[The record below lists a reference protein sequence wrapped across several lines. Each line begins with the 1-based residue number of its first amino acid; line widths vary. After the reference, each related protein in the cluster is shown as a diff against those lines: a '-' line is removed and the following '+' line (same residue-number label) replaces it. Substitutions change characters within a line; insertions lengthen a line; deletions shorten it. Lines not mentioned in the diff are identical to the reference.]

1 MVGVG
6 RHIPTVAAIQQAV
19 ASHFGVP
26 VSWMREPDGT
36 PGTQKRIVSH
46 PRQVAMVL
54 AWQMTDHSGPRI
66 GHFFGDRDHTTILH
80 ARRSV
85 QKRREADPKL
95 DRAMKRIA
103 LELVR

>member
-1 MVGVG
+1 
-6 RHIPTVAAIQQAV
+6 
-19 ASHFGVP
+19 
-26 VSWMREPDGT
+26 
-36 PGTQKRIVSH
+36 
-46 PRQVAMVL
+46 
-54 AWQMTDHSGPRI
+54 MTDHSGPRI

-85 QKRREADPKL
+85 QRRRECDPKL